1 MTNDKTLLSVWK
13 ENLLTDFKTTLYW
26 EAITNDDA
34 HQIDFHEL
42 QPNDEQF
49 PTRWL
54 RQLMDNP
61 NTKFELSPTPYLA
74 DKIKHLHYETLH
86 TKRSTKSNPL
96 GFGYPLFIEK
106 DPIEANKFMAAPLF
120 IWELNL
126 KSNLENPGDWVMERQ
141 FGATIRPNHLLMY
154 FLKREYDIDLER
166 SIKEALVNNQ
176 LSQLSLL
183 KIANEISMKTGFEGN
198 MSAVN
203 SFARPAKDELKEMF
217 NGGGGIHWSGT
228 IGLFPS
234 QTVGTLE
241 VIDAELSAPLTQAL
255 PAAPIID
262 DSDQEGNII
271 TEATARRASNVPF
284 RQYDFSIIPTDPYQ
298 SAVVRAL
305 DHESKIVVFGGHGT
319 GKTETAAAI
328 TSNLLSNKK
337 KTLIIA
343 NEVNSLK
350 AIQSQLDKVG
360 LGELTLLL
368 SSPEHEKESIY
379 EAIYQSWLGAKKLPQ
394 YEEEDFQ
401 HALNK
406 CIRLGNRLD
415 NSYRAF
421 RNPVF
426 EKSTW
431 TELVGQ
437 FYDNQTQEGKH
448 LLSNHL
454 QPQNYKFTKSEYEDL
469 ENKIEQGY
477 DLYNDLNTLKHP
489 LRVLHNDI
497 FTEKTHTQASAFTF
511 DTVDEILNEI
521 SELYN
526 KYVVSL
532 AGYSEELGSHFD
544 DYYLNLKSKID
555 GVKADIEDYKSQYGS
570 DFNKSGLLTNLRLRA
585 LSVFSKRIGNVR
597 EIKEEV
603 RNSYDDVEG
612 TYENERYFAYLFPN
626 SGSSSFSKLSRNLD
640 EFEEALEEWRV
651 STPNIIQQEVER
663 LDRENINE
671 KVEFKQQ
678 VQDLDFAFTDF
689 IEKLNNSNLYQKTF
703 YSDANTLLKKRRFLE
718 EVTETIETL
727 QYNLRDFDAYYY
739 WTSYWLSLTEK
750 EQDLIKALTV
760 TKPDNWMAAFNS
772 WYYHHIL
779 TNNYDTHLLDDSSLF
794 EEYDTQFKKIQ
805 SFIPQRTLKY
815 WKIQQ
820 NDQIR
825 GLKRQ
830 NKYMHMVLFAK
841 NRTRFLHEFK
851 VDSLFDECFELMT
864 SMYPVMLMTP
874 EVASEWLPKSKEYFD
889 VVIVDNAERMQSEDA
904 ISALWRGKKHVV
916 IGDELQVGKRMNA
929 SLLSYAKQTGYN
941 RYHLPLHHGSID
953 DRVWNF
959 KNAAFYNNS
968 IEILPNRKA
977 NVDNPLTINKIEGVY
992 QSEDRIN
999 KEEAEQV
1006 MHALNEIESNV
1017 YDKFPSIGI
1026 VCMTREQRNLVIYYL
1041 DQIKHRKVSGNE
1053 RIARMEKT
1061 GLNVYYYQDIQ
1072 DHHFDV
1078 MIVSTT
1084 FGVDAKNNFS
1094 DDIGELNKVEGLQSL
1109 IDLIASL
1116 SEQTQVLTSLPQT
1129 YIDHY
1134 AKYNTDAKGV
1144 HILANLIEYG
1154 QAMRENN
1161 EYEMGEICARLSDDT
1176 NQNPKNNP
1184 ININTFVEKVAD
1196 MLAPYIED
1204 GRIRIHQQI
1213 DGLSADMIIEPIHSG
1228 QPPLAIVS
1236 DGSFWRY
1243 PKGSHLWETTIGQ
1256 EFEAAN
1262 FKYLP
1267 IWSMNWWKSPDTA
1280 TKQLAGEIIR
1290 IDQGYKPKP
1299 PVIVNNDSN
1308 AIPVEMDASVI
1319 IDDLPEI
1326 IFDDEE
1332 EEESGAVSDSENGN
1346 ESAGSADSDIVF
1358 N

>member
-13 ENLLTDFKTTLYW
+13 ENLLTDLKNTLYW

-34 HQIDFHEL
+34 HQIDFYEL
-42 QPNDEQF
+42 QPNNHEF

-61 NTKFELSPTPYLA
+61 KTKFEISPTPSLA
-74 DKIKHLHYETLH
+74 KKIKHLHYETLH
-86 TKRSTKSNPL
+86 TKRATKSNPL
-96 GFGYPLFIEK
+96 GFGYPLFVKK

-126 KSNLENPGDWVMERQ
+126 KPNLENPGDWVIERQ
-141 FGATIRPNHLLMY
+141 FGGTIRPNRLLMY
-154 FLKREYDIDLER
+154 YLKKEYDLDLER
-166 SIKEALVNNQ
+166 SVKEALVNNQ

-183 KIANEISMKTGFEGN
+183 KIANEIAMKTGVEGS
-198 MSAVN
+198 MSAIN
-203 SFARPAKDELKEMF
+203 SFARPTKEEVLEMF
-217 NGGGGIHWSGT
+217 NTGGGIRWSGT
-228 IGLFPS
+228 IGLF
-234 QTVGTLE
+234 QNHTIGTLK
-241 VIDAELSAPLTQAL
+241 VIDRELSAPLTPVL
-255 PAAPIID
+255 AAASTSD
-262 DSDQEGNII
+262 DEE
-271 TEATARRASNVPF
+271 TTAPTIRAASSAPF

-298 SAVVRAL
+298 SAVIRAL
-305 DHESKIVVFGGHGT
+305 DHENKIVVFGGHGT
-319 GKTETAAAI
+319 GKTETTAAI

-343 NEVNSLK
+343 NEVNSLN
-350 AIQSQLDKVG
+350 AIQRQLDKVG
-360 LGELTLLL
+360 LGELTLVM
-368 SSPEHEKESIY
+368 SSPEDEKKSLY
-379 EAIYQSWLGAKKLPQ
+379 EAVYQSSLGAKKLPQ
-394 YEEEDFQ
+394 YEEEEFQ

-406 CIRLGNRLD
+406 CVRLGNRLD

-426 EKSTW
+426 DKSTW

-448 LLSNHL
+448 LLNNHL
-454 QPQNYKFTKSEYEDL
+454 QPQKYKFTKAEYEDL
-469 ENKIEQGY
+469 ETKIEQGY

-489 LRVLHNDI
+489 LRVLNNDI
-497 FTEKTHTQASAFTF
+497 FTEKTHSEASAFTF
-511 DTVDEILNEI
+511 DTVDAILNEI

-526 KYVVSL
+526 KYVVAL
-532 AGYSEELGSHFD
+532 ASYSEELGSHFD

-555 GVKADIEDYKSQYGS
+555 TVKADIEDYKNQYGN
-570 DFNKSGLLTNLRLRA
+570 DFNKAGLLTNLRLRA
-585 LSVFSKRIGNVR
+585 LSVFSKRISNVR

-603 RNSYDDVEG
+603 RNSYDDIEG
-612 TYENERYFAYLFPN
+612 SYENERYFAYLFPN
-626 SGSSSFSKLSRNLD
+626 SGSSSFTKLSRNLD

-651 STPNIIQQEVER
+651 STPNIIQQEIER
-663 LDRENINE
+663 LDSENINE
-671 KVEFKQQ
+671 KVDFKQK
-678 VQDLDFAFTDF
+678 VQDLDLAFTDF
-689 IEKLNNSNLYQKTF
+689 IEKLNNYNLYQKTF

-739 WTSYWLSLTEK
+739 WTSYWLSLNEAQ
-750 EQDLIKALTV
+750 QDLIKALTV

-772 WYYHHIL
+772 WYYHHVL
-779 TNNYDTHLLDDSSLF
+779 TNSYDTHLLDSSSTF
-794 EEYDTQFKKIQ
+794 EEYDKYFKQVQ
-805 SFIPQRTLKY
+805 SFIPLRTLKY

-825 GLKRQ
+825 KLKRQ

-851 VDSLFDECFELMT
+851 VNSLFDECFELMT

-874 EVASEWLPKSKEYFD
+874 EVASEWLPNAKECFD
-889 VVIVDNAERMQSEDA
+889 VVIVDNAERMQTEDA
-904 ISALWRGKKHVV
+904 IGALWRGKKHVIV
-916 IGDELQVGKRMNA
+916 GDELQIGKRMNA

-941 RYHLPLHHGSID
+941 RYYLPLHHGNID
-953 DRVWNF
+953 ERVWNF

-968 IEILPNRKA
+968 IEILPNRKYTIE
-977 NVDNPLTINKIEGVY
+977 NPLTINKIEGVY
-992 QSEDRIN
+992 QSKNRIN
-999 KEEAEQV
+999 QEEAEQI
-1006 MHALNEIESNV
+1006 MHALNEIEANV
-1017 YDKFPSIGI
+1017 YDKFPNIGI
-1026 VCMTREQRNLVIYYL
+1026 VCMTKEQRNLVIYYL
-1041 DQIKHRKVSGNE
+1041 DQIKNRKVAGNE
-1053 RIARMEKT
+1053 RITRMEKT

-1094 DDIGELNKVEGLQSL
+1094 DDIGELNRVEGLQSL

-1116 SEQTQVLTSLPQT
+1116 GQQTQIITSLPQT

-1134 AKYNTDAKGV
+1134 AKYNPDAKGV

-1154 QAMRENN
+1154 EAMRENN
-1161 EYEMGEICARLSDDT
+1161 EYALGEICTRLSDKTSQDA
-1176 NQNPKNNP
+1176 KNN
-1184 ININTFVEKVAD
+1184 INIKTFVEKVAD

-1204 GRIRIHQQI
+1204 GRISIHQQI
-1213 DGLSADMIIEPIHSG
+1213 DGLAADMLIEPIYSG

-1236 DGSFWRY
+1236 DGTFWRY
-1243 PKGSHLWETTIGQ
+1243 PKGSHSWETIIGEQ
-1256 EFEAAN
+1256 FEAAK

-1290 IDQGYKPKP
+1290 FDQHYKPKP
-1299 PVIVNNDSN
+1299 PVSIDSN
-1308 AIPVEMDASVI
+1308 AVPIAMDDSVI
-1319 IDDLPEI
+1319 IDDLPQI
-1326 IFDDEE
+1326 IFDE
-1332 EEESGAVSDSENGN
+1332 EEESGAVSDNDNGN
-1346 ESAGSADSDIVF
+1346 ENSGSANSDIIF